1 MLFVVV
7 VGGDGIFAIKDKIL
21 DPQGLIPLKDYFILY
36 ILVTHILFLFR
47 DTSVMS
53 EIRHSSQ

>member
-7 VGGDGIFAIKDKIL
+7 VGVMEIFAIRDKIL
-21 DPQGLIPLKDYFILY
+21 DPQGPVPWKVYFILY